1 MKSKVPLLPLL
12 PLFLLVVCVASA
24 QQPKVVRVGV
34 VSEQYRQTG
43 TVNSNPDLRQQRDQ
57 LVSYLN
63 QSQPKNPGLKIEAV
77 ALAAT
82 SPSGVVPDA
91 RAKKCDYIVYLKFFT
106 HMGAPG
112 DRPNVSAN
120 SFDVVQGSEIS
131 LQSFAIQ
138 DAAEGRYVGGR
149 ALGPNTP
156 NDIKMNV
163 MAAMD
168 EIAKAIFKAATP

>member
-34 VSEQYRQTG
+34 VSEQYHQTA
-43 TVNSNPDLRQQRDQ
+43 TVNSDPDLRQQRDQ

-63 QSQPKNPGLKIEAV
+63 QSQPKNPGLTIEAV

-91 RAKKCDYIVYLKFFT
+91 RAKKCDYIVSLQFFT
-106 HMGAPG
+106 VAAPQG
-112 DRPNVSAN
+112 DGTNVPAN
-120 SFDVVQGSEIS
+120 SFDVVRDHEVS
-131 LQSFAIQ
+131 LRGFRIQ
-138 DAAEGRYVGGR
+138 DAADGKYVGGR

-156 NDIKMNV
+156 NDIKINV

-168 EIAKAIFKAATP
+168 EIAQAVFKAATP